1 MAGAGDGGG
10 MMGHDGWYVRV
21 YIIRCG
27 TDVPAPGATLPRFR
41 ANSACAFRNSPT
53 LLFCSPLT
61 CGRSHIS

>member
-21 YIIRCG
+21 CLIRCG
-27 TDVPAPGATLPRFR
+27 TDVPAPGATLPRPILSYS
-41 ANSACAFRNSPT
+41 SAA
-53 LLFCSPLT
+53 LCSPLT